1 MYIRENNLHLY
12 QPYPEIRQVTVKDSL
27 MRPAIDKVKQLI
39 SLTLQITHSTC
50 ALRCV
55 LAFGFFSSGKGDSKN
70 FFTPMRRKGVIAE
83 CELFQWLS
91 LPFQIHLLNI
101 KIVHQHMTL
110 MITRLCP

>member
-1 MYIRENNLHLY
+1 MYIRETNL
-12 QPYPEIRQVTVKDSL
+12 
-27 MRPAIDKVKQLI
+27 LI
-39 SLTLQITHSTC
+39 FLTLQITHSTC

-101 KIVHQHMTL
+101 KIVRQHMTL
-110 MITRLCP
+110 MTTRLCP